1 MLERE
6 IFDDEHEIFRGAVRR
21 FFEEEIVPHHEGWE
35 EQGYVDRSAW
45 LRAGE
50 LGFLCTSIPEEYGGP
65 GADRLFSTVMAEE
78 QARSGASG
86 PGFMLHSDIV
96 GPYILRYGSEEQKKT
111 WLPKMAKGE
120 VIAAIGMTE
129 PGAGSDLQSMRT
141 TAVRDGNELVINGSK
156 IFITNGWN
164 CDLLVLA
171 CKTDPDARAKGISLV
186 LIENGTPGFEKGRR
200 LKKTGYKAQD
210 TAELFFDNVRV
221 PATNML
227 GEEGKGFAY
236 LMDELAWE
244 RLLSAIRATMVAETG
259 IAQTITYTK
268 DREAFGRPIAGF
280 QNTRFKIAE
289 AATETQI
296 LRVFMDKCISMAAE
310 GKLDNTTSAMAKY
323 WSNELMVRVL
333 YECVQLHGGY
343 GVMYEY
349 PIARAY
355 MDSRPG
361 PITAGTS
368 EIMKEIIS
376 RDLMK

>member
-6 IFDDEHEIFRGAVRR
+6 IFDDEHEIFRTAVRR
-21 FFEEEIVPHHEGWE
+21 FFEEEIMPQHEEWE
-35 EQGYVDRSAW
+35 DQGYVDRSAW

-50 LGFLCTSIPEEYGGP
+50 LGYLCATISEEYGGA
-65 GADRLFSTVMAEE
+65 GADRRYSAVMVEE

-86 PGFMLHSDIV
+86 PGFMLHSEIV
-96 GPYILRYGSEEQKKT
+96 APYIERYGSEEQKKA
-111 WLPKMAKGE
+111 WLPKMASGE

-129 PGAGSDLQSMRT
+129 PHAGSDLQAMRT
-141 TAVRDGNELVINGSK
+141 TAIRNGNELVINGSK
-156 IFITNGWN
+156 TFITNGWN

-186 LIENGTPGFEKGRR
+186 LIENGTLGFEKGRR
-200 LKKTGYKAQD
+200 LKKTGYRAQD
-210 TAELFFDNVRV
+210 TSELFFDNVRV
-221 PATNML
+221 PTTNML

-244 RLLSAIRATMVAETG
+244 RLLSAIRATKVAETA
-259 IAQTITYTK
+259 IEQTITYTK

-280 QNTRFKIAE
+280 QNTRFKMAE

-296 LRVFMDKCISMAAE
+296 LRVFMDKCIVMAAE
-310 GKLDNTTSAMAKY
+310 GTLDNTTSAMAKY
-323 WSNELMVRVL
+323 WSNELMCRVL

-355 MDSRPG
+355 MDARPG